1 MFIYRCL
8 TNPLS
13 NLRRGD
19 KPLNNLLGYN
29 QFLRCLQIL
38 SMIHEDSFH
47 SDYRLFLSYQ
57 VSWPVKFLK
66 LKFINFKIY
75 RFLYVFSNI
84 FIEKFEIQYP
94 VVFSYSNSKFYI
106 YVKNVLK
113 IVLLLGS

>member
-1 MFIYRCL
+1 MFSVQGG
-8 TNPLS
+8 LS
-13 NLRRGD
+13 VSDFD
-19 KPLNNLLGYN
+19 KSRINVMLLL
-29 QFLRCLQIL
+29 QFLSPRWHAQLWQRSVEFVELL
-38 SMIHEDSFH
+38 SAEQFQNKIEK
-47 SDYRLFLSYQ
+47 
-57 VSWPVKFLK
+57 WPVKFLK

-113 IVLLLGS
+113 IVLLIGS

>member
-1 MFIYRCL
+1 M
-8 TNPLS
+8 
-13 NLRRGD
+13 
-19 KPLNNLLGYN
+19 LLL
-29 QFLRCLQIL
+29 QFLSPRWHAQLWQRSVEFVELL
-38 SMIHEDSFH
+38 SAEQFQNKIEK
-47 SDYRLFLSYQ
+47 
-57 VSWPVKFLK
+57 WPVKFLK